1 MSNKPKVYSR
11 QKHSWKFYGKPHAFL
26 HRDLLDMDFDCF
38 FAQGCVNLFDDR
50 GIVVTQ
56 EPYQKKVTKYPNE
69 PSTFYSVKGLD
80 NRLKAGYPIK
90 CITN

>member
-1 MSNKPKVYSR
+1 MKKMSNKPKMYSR
-11 QKHSWKFYGKPHAFL
+11 PHAFL
-26 HRDLLDMDFDCF
+26 HRALLDMDFDCF

-69 PSTFYSVKGLD
+69 PRNPTIRGFIL
-80 NRLKAGYPIK
+80 
-90 CITN
+90 